1 MRRKI
6 ALYIAD
12 QLVDLDDQTII
23 LFNYTMEDLSNPTTV
38 KNSFSKS
45 ITLKGTPNNNKIF
58 GDVFRL
64 DRVTQYGE
72 SQIGIN
78 YNATR
83 KTPFVIYNEMNEI
96 LESGYMKLDKI
107 GKDGH
112 NIEYNITLYGG
123 LGSFFYGL
131 MYNEDGNKKS
141 LADLVYVDSE
151 NNRVSSFNLSPDV
164 YYTTYDAWKYLKGDV
179 FPHIKFWNI
188 INFAPA
194 YNGIPKNFDASRAIF
209 FGHSPFANVVTSTT
223 VDGIEYGLKSN
234 ANSRLMIFT
243 NPHTEWEVRDLRWY
257 LQRPVMSIKS
267 FVNAICD
274 KENNGG
280 FDVVLD
286 SIFFNEDNPYYEKAW
301 FTLPM
306 ISEEFRNSTECLNE
320 VLKSSLSPMEIFL
333 SFTKVFGLCFQYDNR
348 DKRITIMPRKSFY
361 QAEEIVDLT
370 KRIDRSSKI
379 EITPFLADSLYY
391 QFGGNAIGQYA
402 DEYKKL
408 YDRDYGIQR
417 VNTGVEFNSETTILT
432 EGSILKDAAE
442 VTETNRM
449 FCVKRTRYGSEISEI
464 FLLPA
469 YERVVVQLW
478 NNSSEEEQSVE
489 VEMNANP
496 DRPSVDNPLY
506 EFADWLPKVQLHKN
520 NTPEDGAYVM
530 LFFDGT
536 KETTPSSSSRKKYWL
551 TNDHPDMALLN
562 QGKPCWNLRGAG
574 EDFNVIETTNLPSF
588 RRNLIGTDGKTIE
601 HTWEWGV
608 PFMRGVP
615 GIEGNKTIYSSWW
628 QKYLTDLYDKDT
640 KLMKC
645 KVDLT
650 GLFVNQSLLR
660 KFYWYEN
667 AIWRLNKID
676 NHSLTT
682 YDMTECEFIKV
693 QDINNYIG

>member
-12 QLVDLDDQTII
+12 QLVDLDDQTFI
-23 LFNYTMEDLSNPTTV
+23 LFNYTMEDLSNPTKV

-58 GDVFRL
+58 GDVFRF

-72 SQIGIN
+72 SQVGIN

-107 GKDGH
+107 GKDGY

-164 YYTTYDAWKYLKGDV
+164 FYTTYDAWKYLKGDM

-209 FGHSPFANVVTSTT
+209 LGHSPFTNVVTSTT

-234 ANSRLMIFT
+234 ANSRLMVFT

-257 LQRPVMSIKS
+257 LLRPVMSIKS
-267 FVNAICD
+267 LVNAICD

-432 EGSILKDAAE
+432 EGSILKDAA
-442 VTETNRM
+442 
-449 FCVKRTRYGSEISEI
+449 
-464 FLLPA
+464 
-469 YERVVVQLW
+469 
-478 NNSSEEEQSVE
+478 
-489 VEMNANP
+489 
-496 DRPSVDNPLY
+496 
-506 EFADWLPKVQLHKN
+506 
-520 NTPEDGAYVM
+520 
-530 LFFDGT
+530 FF
-536 KETTPSSSSRKKYWL
+536 
-551 TNDHPDMALLN
+551 
-562 QGKPCWNLRGAG
+562 
-574 EDFNVIETTNLPSF
+574 I
-588 RRNLIGTDGKTIE
+588 
-601 HTWEWGV
+601 
-608 PFMRGVP
+608 
-615 GIEGNKTIYSSWW
+615 
-628 QKYLTDLYDKDT
+628 
-640 KLMKC
+640 
-645 KVDLT
+645 
-650 GLFVNQSLLR
+650 
-660 KFYWYEN
+660 
-667 AIWRLNKID
+667 
-676 NHSLTT
+676 
-682 YDMTECEFIKV
+682 CEFYLKTE
-693 QDINNYIG
+693 